1 MERRIERIAT
11 AFNALNKDT
20 IHGLDDFYHAEVI
33 FEDPLGRIEGLPELK
48 TYYARMYENVQSIG
62 FGFTNQIVDGDTHVA
77 VWTMRMSA
85 KGLNKG
91 REVILEGISLIRFGE
106 DDLVVYHR
114 DYFDV
119 GAMVYEQVPV
129 VRFFVR
135 QVKKRLQKH

>member
-1 MERRIERIAT
+1 MEGRIERIAT
-11 AFNALNKDT
+11 AFNALNKDNMH
-20 IHGLDDFYHAEVI
+20 ILDGFYHADVL
-33 FEDPLGRIEGLPELK
+33 FEDPLGRIEGLPDLK
-48 TYYARMYENVQSIG
+48 DYYAQMYENVQSIG

-77 VWTMRMSA
+77 VWTMRMRA

-91 REVILEGISLIRFGE
+91 SEVILDGISLIRFGE
-106 DDLVVYHR
+106 NDLVVYHR

-135 QVKKRLQKH
+135 H